1 MYTQTQSDVVN
12 RFETLVFLFFVF
24 VYYTRVPG
32 GGGGDG
38 NGGVC
43 DKTAL
48 NNVFVII
55 FYTFTRVWGSIP
67 VRKSGRREKS
77 RINDDSTK
85 THNALMAITSY
96 VR

>member
-32 GGGGDG
+32 GGGG
-38 NGGVC
+38 GGVC
-43 DKTAL
+43 DKTTL
-48 NNVFVII
+48 NSVFVII
-55 FYTFTRVWGSIP
+55 FYTFTRVRGSIP

-85 THNALMAITSY
+85 TRNALMAITSY